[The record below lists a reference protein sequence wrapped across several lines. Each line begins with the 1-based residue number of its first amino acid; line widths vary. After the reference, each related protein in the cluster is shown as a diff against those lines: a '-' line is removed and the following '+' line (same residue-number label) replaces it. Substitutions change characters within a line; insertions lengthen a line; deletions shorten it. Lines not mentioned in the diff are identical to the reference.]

1 MYDKPAIVPPHQ
13 TDTVP
18 PKSGNLRFIVVA
30 AVLLLLFIGGW
41 LSAWL
46 VSSLSLGAIY
56 GIILLLALLF
66 MVVLLAATLYRQFI
80 GKINEIANLNLRQEL
95 LLNQLVSEKDKA
107 DKLLNVVIP
116 IGVALSAEQNFD
128 RLLEKI
134 LLEAKSFCHA
144 DAGTL
149 YLANGNN
156 QLEFVLVHN
165 DTLGLAHGGSTG
177 TAVDFVPVPLY
188 DENGQPN
195 HNNVAAH
202 VALTGET
209 VNIADAYQ
217 VEGFN
222 FSGTRTFDRQTGY
235 RSTSFLTVPLR
246 NAENNVLG
254 VLQLINAFDN
264 EHIVIPFDSELE
276 ELVISLSSLASVA
289 LEAYIREQTLR
300 DQIQMLRIEVD
311 EVKRKKQV
319 GEIIETEFF
328 KELQAKARDIRRR
341 NPGEES

>member
-80 GKINEIANLNLRQEL
+80 GKINEISNLNLRQEL

-177 TAVDFVPVPLY
+177 TAVDFAPVPLY

-276 ELVISLSSLASVA
+276 QLVISLSSLASVA